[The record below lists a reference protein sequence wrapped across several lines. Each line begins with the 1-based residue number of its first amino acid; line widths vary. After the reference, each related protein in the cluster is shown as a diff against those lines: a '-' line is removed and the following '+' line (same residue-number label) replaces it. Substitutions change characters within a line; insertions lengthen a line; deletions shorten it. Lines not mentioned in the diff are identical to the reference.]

1 MAYDSSYTKYWI
13 DQIIPPPDRIPSKD
27 NLMGQVLMQSN
38 QRTGISMLTN
48 MIDELYKRID
58 KLESEREHFKTEV
71 VKNTQVKIVD
81 SVSPVAQDIKK
92 TIDNILKGE

>member
-1 MAYDSSYTKYWI
+1 MSYDNSRYWI
-13 DQIIPPPDRIPSKD
+13 DMLFTPPRYPVDDD
-27 NLMGQVLMQSN
+27 NAMGQLISHSQKKMASYQFSKMFDEMQ
-38 QRTGISMLTN
+38 R
-48 MIDELYKRID
+48 KID
-58 KLESEREHFKTEV
+58 KLESEREQFKADV